1 MTQLDKQLSRAEA
14 DKIYDTVD
22 SDKSGQISY
31 EEFLEAIKNNAW
43 FDKLKQIKIK
53 HYPINNDILE
63 TYEENIS
70 LTNDKDDLFELDV
83 NHSNLTDID

>member
-1 MTQLDKQLSRAEA
+1 MTQLDSKLTRAEA

-43 FDKLKQIKIK
+43 FKKLSKI
-53 HYPINNDILE
+53 NLE
-63 TYEENIS
+63 NLQ
-70 LTNDKDDLFELDV
+70 LTRIRVVFR
-83 NHSNLTDID
+83 T